1 MASNE
6 SLKIEVHDNL
16 EKVGALRAEW
26 DALLS
31 DFPHAT
37 VFSTLEWLLPWWRAF
52 RRNSE
57 LRVLAFRN
65 AQNSL
70 VGLAPLAIISSR
82 DFGPELPILR
92 LLGDGTHDSDNL
104 DLPVRVGYE
113 APVSRALVEWL
124 EGEAGCWSICQFRTL
139 PAPSLVGNRLV
150 EELRA
155 RRWRVFT
162 STRPQ
167 TVVSLPETWEAY
179 LKSLSSKERGKIGLR
194 TRRLEK
200 KYTIDIYKCASDPA
214 LDSALQALYELHGK
228 HWQKRGLPGTLHV
241 PARRQFY
248 RELAG
253 QLLARQRLDFWLLK
267 ADGKIVAAQFGLRYG
282 GTVFSLQEGYDPEYA
297 ADSVGYV
304 LRSQVL
310 KTLIAEGI
318 RKYDFLGG
326 TDDSKIRWGGEVKH
340 YLNLQFARSG
350 TRGSVYLSLEHK
362 KAKAKV
368 WIRDRLPKRMWQTLK
383 RTSESQRED

>member
-6 SLKIEVHDNL
+6 SLKTEVY
-16 EKVGALRAEW
+16 ESSERVVALGAEW

-31 DFPHAT
+31 SFPHAT

-52 RRNSE
+52 GRDSE
-57 LRVLAFRN
+57 LRVIAFRN

-70 VGLAPLAIISSR
+70 VGIAPLSIISSR
-82 DFGPELPILR
+82 DFGPELPVVR

-104 DLPVRVGYE
+104 DLPVQVGYE
-113 APVSRALVEWL
+113 ASVSQALLKWL
-124 EGEAGCWSICQFRTL
+124 EGAAGRWSICEFRTL
-139 PAPSLVGNRLV
+139 PAQSPVGNRLL
-150 EELRA
+150 EDLHA

-179 LKSLSSKERGKIGLR
+179 LKGLSSKERGKIGLR

-200 KYTIDIYKCASDPA
+200 KYAIEIYKCASDRDLDPA
-214 LDSALQALYELHGK
+214 LRALYELHGK
-228 HWQKRGLPGTLHV
+228 HWQNRGLPGTLHV
-241 PARRQFY
+241 AARRQFY
-248 RELAG
+248 WELAG

-267 ADGKIVAAQFGLRYG
+267 ADGKTVAAQFGLRYG
-282 GTVFSLQEGYDPEYA
+282 TTVFSLQEGYDPDYA

-304 LRSQVL
+304 LRSHVL
-310 KTLIAEGI
+310 RTLIAEGI

-326 TDDSKIRWGGEVKH
+326 TDDSKLRWGGEVKQ
-340 YLNLQFARSG
+340 YLNLQFARGG
-350 TRGSVYLSLEHK
+350 TRGSLYLSLEHS

-368 WIRDRLPKRMWQTLK
+368 WIRERLPKLVWQTLK
-383 RTSESQRED
+383 RAGESERDD